1 MLYTVNAFASC
12 TVQPRPQGFSLF
24 PCFKGKALGTRL
36 LRSAGFEFQPYIMKI
51 YSLCIRARE
60 REEVEK
66 KVQKIKALL
75 ILSFMA
81 FYAHV

>member
-12 TVQPRPQGFSLF
+12 TVRAQ
-24 PCFKGKALGTRL
+24 
-36 LRSAGFEFQPYIMKI
+36 FEFQPYIMKI

-60 REEVEK
+60 CEEVEI

-81 FYAHV
+81 LYAHV

>member
-12 TVQPRPQGFSLF
+12 TVLGLSFSLII
-24 PCFKGKALGTRL
+24 
-36 LRSAGFEFQPYIMKI
+36 IMKI
-51 YSLCIRARE
+51 YFLCIRARE

-75 ILSFMA
+75 ILYFMA

>member
-1 MLYTVNAFASC
+1 MLSPVAQCS
-12 TVQPRPQGFSLF
+12 
-24 PCFKGKALGTRL
+24 
-36 LRSAGFEFQPYIMKI
+36 FEFQPFIMKI
-51 YSLCIRARE
+51 YSLCIPARE

>member
-1 MLYTVNAFASC
+1 MLSPVAQCS
-12 TVQPRPQGFSLF
+12 
-24 PCFKGKALGTRL
+24 
-36 LRSAGFEFQPYIMKI
+36 FEFQPFIMKI
-51 YSLCIRARE
+51 YSLCIPARE

-81 FYAHV
+81 FYAHVWRPCYFYMEATPDCQ